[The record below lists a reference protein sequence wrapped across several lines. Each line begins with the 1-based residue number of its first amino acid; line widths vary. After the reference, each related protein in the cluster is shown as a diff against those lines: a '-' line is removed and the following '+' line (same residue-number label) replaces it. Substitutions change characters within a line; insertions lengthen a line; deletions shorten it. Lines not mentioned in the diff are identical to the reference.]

1 MNKPAD
7 LAVTL
12 SALALALAVFAIPFA
27 GPATA
32 MGGAA
37 PATPT
42 GGGDGGGTNT
52 GGGGGGEGGANP
64 DSAGT
69 GTGTGTSTDCPQGF
83 TFNEESKECERSSGG
98 LMRALPALGWQGA
111 DPAFV
116 EAAVLVHS
124 GAYEAGIAALVALD
138 RPDDPYV
145 LTYLGFASRKLGN
158 VEAALVHYREALS
171 LRPDYTRARSYLG
184 EGLVELG
191 RIDEAR
197 EQLDLIR
204 AACGT
209 ACAPYRVL
217 DASIAGYLASHAG

>member
-1 MNKPAD
+1 MKKPGDFASV
-7 LAVTL
+7 LP
-12 SALALALAVFAIPFA
+12 ALALALAVLTVPLA
-27 GPATA
+27 GPAGA
-32 MGGAA
+32 MGGAE

-42 GGGDGGGTNT
+42 GSGDGGGTAGDGANT
-52 GGGGGGEGGANP
+52 GGGEGGASP
-64 DSAGT
+64 GSAGT
-69 GTGTGTSTDCPQGF
+69 GTDTDCPEGF
-83 TFNEESKECERSSGG
+83 TFNEQSKECEQSSGG

-124 GAYEAGIAALVALD
+124 GAYEAGIAALAALD

-158 VEAALVHYREALS
+158 VEAALAHYRAALA

-184 EGLVELG
+184 EGLVALG
-191 RIDEAR
+191 RIGEAR

-209 ACAPYRVL
+209 GCAPYRVL